1 MEKKENSWYQPQKRV
16 KSRIKA
22 CTTAG
27 NLVRQAKSI
36 FFSLSIQGKK
46 KEANSPIILRN
57 RYQLLVSLKSEVNKK
72 D

>member
-46 KEANSPIILRN
+46 KRSKFADNFKEQIPITCIL
-57 RYQLLVSLKSEVNKK
+57 KK
-72 D
+72 WSK